1 MTERSL
7 RVLEFTKIRDQLKEL
22 AVSDLGGELAG
33 KLAPSANEAEIR
45 HAQEET
51 EEAHVLLTYLGE
63 HPIVPFPTYARRSSS
78 LKSAR
83 RCRRARCSTSPPVCA
98 RRAPHAT

>member
-51 EEAHVLLTYLGE
+51 EG
-63 HPIVPFPTYARRSSS
+63 IF
-78 LKSAR
+78 
-83 RCRRARCSTSPPVCA
+83 
-98 RRAPHAT
+98 